1 MSFCELN
8 CRGIKSGM
16 YKINEY
22 GDIYSEYTKNL
33 MHPKSDKD
41 GYLSIGLKTVCGKV
55 KMFRV
60 ATLVLITFV
69 GECPASIKDPTV
81 NHIDSNIVNNHYT
94 NLEWM
99 ERRENSSIRENKG
112 AGELNHEAKLS
123 ENDVLKIIEYIKMT
137 TLSIQKIGE
146 LFNVDKSTIHNIMQG
161 KNWKHL
167 IDENLSKYRV
177 LKRDNNGKFYA
188 INPFLQE
195 GAGV

>member
-146 LFNVDKSTIHNIMQG
+146 LFNVDKSTIHNIMHG

-195 GAGV
+195 GVGL

>member
-8 CRGIKSGM
+8 CREIKSGM

-69 GECPASIKDPTV
+69 GECPASIEDPTV

-195 GAGV
+195 SDSV

>member
-8 CRGIKSGM
+8 CREIKSGM

-69 GECPASIKDPTV
+69 GECLASIKDPTV

>member
-1 MSFCELN
+1 MSFYELN
-8 CRGIKSGM
+8 CREIKSGM

-195 GAGV
+195 GTGL

>member
-8 CRGIKSGM
+8 CREIKSGM

-112 AGELNHEAKLS
+112 GRR
-123 ENDVLKIIEYIKMT
+123 IK
-137 TLSIQKIGE
+137 SRSK
-146 LFNVDKSTIHNIMQG
+146 TIR
-161 KNWKHL
+161 K
-167 IDENLSKYRV
+167 
-177 LKRDNNGKFYA
+177 
-188 INPFLQE
+188 
-195 GAGV
+195 

>member
-8 CRGIKSGM
+8 CREIKSGM

-69 GECPASIKDPTV
+69 GECPTSIEDPTV

-195 GAGV
+195 GDGV

>member
-60 ATLVLITFV
+60 ATLVLVTFI

-81 NHIDSNIVNNHYT
+81 NHIDGNIVNNHYT

-99 ERRENSSIRENKG
+99 ERGKNSSIRINKG
-112 AGELNHEAKLS
+112 TGELNHEAKLS
-123 ENDVLKIIEYIKMT
+123 ENDVLKIINLIEKTSMSFQEIAD
-137 TLSIQKIGE
+137 
-146 LFNVDKSTIHNIMQG
+146 LFDVDKSTINNIVQN
-161 KNWKHL
+161 KKWKHL
-167 IDENLSKYRV
+167 VNKNLSQYRII
-177 LKRDNNGKFYA
+177 KRNKLGRFYS
-188 INPFLQE
+188 INPFIKE
-195 GAGV
+195 DAGV

>member
-22 GDIYSEYTKNL
+22 GNIYSEYTKNL
-33 MHPKSDKD
+33 MRPKADKD
-41 GYLSIGLKTVCGKV
+41 GYLSIGLKTTDGKTR
-55 KMFRV
+55 MFRV
-60 ATLVLITFV
+60 ATLVLVTFI
-69 GECPASIKDPTV
+69 GECPTSIKDPTV
-81 NHIDSNIVNNHYT
+81 NHIDGNVVNNHYM

-99 ERRENSSIRENKG
+99 ERGKNSSIRGNKG
-112 AGELNHEAKLS
+112 TGELNHEAKLS
-123 ENDVLKIIEYIKMT
+123 ENDVLKIIKYIKMI
-137 TLSIQKIGE
+137 TLPIQKIGE

-167 IDENLSKYRV
+167 IDEDLSKYRV

-195 GAGV
+195 GAGL

>member
-8 CRGIKSGM
+8 CREIKSGM